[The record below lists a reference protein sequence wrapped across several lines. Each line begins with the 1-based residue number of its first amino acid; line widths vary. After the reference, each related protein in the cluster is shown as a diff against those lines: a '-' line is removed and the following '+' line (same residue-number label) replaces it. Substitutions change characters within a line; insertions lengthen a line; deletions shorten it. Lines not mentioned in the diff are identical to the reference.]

1 MLYGREKKMNE
12 LAFISTERTFE
23 SIISR
28 MTYANKFLD
37 TDDLFD
43 SPDTKWII
51 KTANRSYK
59 SLIKNSSHA
68 NQEADFD
75 SFIDFSGEIGP
86 VIQNDLT
93 DSNDSEVQELILRIK
108 TTSSI
113 PDRAGI
119 ANRLLTLFHYSKEED
134 PDFIGIRANS
144 LKSFY
149 NFLRSYS
156 QLKRPAITLT
166 PDNNIYASWR
176 GDEGRVFSIH
186 FLPDSDVNFVI
197 FTPNKRRPERKTR
210 TAGKTT
216 FDMLMETEASAYN
229 LYDWISK

>member
-1 MLYGREKKMNE
+1 MNE
-12 LAFISTERTFE
+12 LALKNTERTFE
-23 SIISR
+23 PIVAR
-28 MTYANKFLD
+28 LTYANTFLEA
-37 TDDLFD
+37 DDLFD
-43 SPDTKWII
+43 RPDTKWTI
-51 KTANRSYK
+51 KFANRSYK
-59 SLIKNSSHA
+59 SRIKISSHA

-75 SFIDFSGEIGP
+75 SFIDLSEELGS

-93 DSNDSEVQELILRIK
+93 NSNDSEVQELILRIK

-113 PDRAGI
+113 SDRASI
-119 ANRLLTLFHYSKEED
+119 ANRLLTLFHYSKEEE
-134 PDFIGIRANS
+134 PDFIGIRAKS

-149 NFLRSYS
+149 NFLRSYTHI
-156 QLKRPAITLT
+156 KRPAITLT

-197 FTPNKRRPERKTR
+197 FTPNKKRPERKTR
-210 TAGKTT
+210 IAGKTT
-216 FDMLMETEASAYN
+216 FDMLMETEARAYN

>member
-12 LAFISTERTFE
+12 LAFKSTERTFE

-28 MTYANKFLD
+28 MTYANKFPD

-93 DSNDSEVQELILRIK
+93 NSNDSEVQELILRIK

-113 PDRAGI
+113 PDRC
-119 ANRLLTLFHYSKEED
+119 R
-134 PDFIGIRANS
+134 
-144 LKSFY
+144 
-149 NFLRSYS
+149 
-156 QLKRPAITLT
+156 
-166 PDNNIYASWR
+166 
-176 GDEGRVFSIH
+176 
-186 FLPDSDVNFVI
+186 
-197 FTPNKRRPERKTR
+197 
-210 TAGKTT
+210 
-216 FDMLMETEASAYN
+216 
-229 LYDWISK
+229 